1 MESNVN
7 NVQKFS
13 HFRDNLQ
20 RLLISSTDGYI
31 DDKNMVEY
39 LATLAAVVESQKPF
53 LKKKNP
59 TITKFNF
66 SNLIIHNFQVYALI
80 FNIRECVLRWQ

>member
-1 MESNVN
+1 LGIEIAKKIMNYNYGIIYDQIMESNVN

-53 LKKKNP
+53 LKKK
-59 TITKFNF
+59 I
-66 SNLIIHNFQVYALI
+66 Q
-80 FNIRECVLRWQ
+80 Q